1 MLLLKGLLPWLL
13 IAAAAPAQAET
24 LYVTDILRLGLY
36 AESATSKKPLRY
48 LTSGTALDVLE
59 RDGSAARVRGPD
71 GAEGWVR
78 ATYLVAEQP
87 ARFRLAQLESSNAA
101 LTTELASARH
111 ELSAASDSVASLQ
124 GRLASADDEERTLAS
139 LQRENRAME
148 RKIGAMGFMV
158 PASWVLAGLG
168 VSLLLGFIAGL
179 AFLDFLIRRRFG
191 GVRIY

>member
-1 MLLLKGLLPWLL
+1 MPLSRRFLPWLL
-13 IAAAAPAQAET
+13 VAAAAPAQADT
-24 LYVTDILRLGLY
+24 MYVTDILRLGLY
-36 AESATSKKPLRY
+36 AESSTSEDPLHY

-59 RDGSAARVRGPD
+59 REGSAARVRGPD

-87 ARFRLAQLESSNAA
+87 ARFKLARLESSNAA
-101 LTTELASARH
+101 LTTELATARR
-111 ELSAASDSVASLQ
+111 ELAAASDRMTSLQ
-124 GRLASADDEERTLAS
+124 GRLTSAVDAERTLES
-139 LQRENRAME
+139 LQRQNRTLEQRVDA
-148 RKIGAMGFMV
+148 IGFMV

-179 AFLDFLIRRRFG
+179 AFLDYLIRRRFG